1 MRLDASLMKALSSG
15 TRRDILHALKDHHGI
30 ILSDLARALGKH
42 VTTVKEH
49 LQVLERVGLVE
60 KDKQPGRKFVF
71 YTLSNEGSRILLP
84 FISDVSVVFLIG
96 FLVMAGGIQNLIA
109 PFSPAFEG
117 VMPMDRAIEPTKVKT
132 VQEAPREDRQVMTG
146 GGGGATLGEDP
157 PVERMP
163 APEMADVDMV
173 EPQPTMMAVA
183 APRAAV
189 ASEGMAVE
197 VDKSADVEEEG
208 TSIQKAKK
216 EQEVPA
222 DVTGSTARRSNILS
236 QVLLAIGCVAMGYS
250 LLLTRRRRIIFE
262 KLEEMAEGD
271 E

>member
-1 MRLDASLMKALSSG
+1 MKALSSG

-109 PFSPAFEG
+109 PFGPAFEG
-117 VMPMDRAIEPTKVKT
+117 AMPMDRAVEPVRIKS
-132 VQEAPREDRQVMTG
+132 VQEVPREDGQVMTG
-146 GGGGATLGEDP
+146 AAGGSLGKDP
-157 PVERMP
+157 PLERMQE
-163 APEMADVDMV
+163 PEMADADM
-173 EPQPTMMAVA
+173 PAPAPTMMAVA
-183 APRAAV
+183 APRAA
-189 ASEGMAVE
+189 AANEDMAVE
-197 VDKSADVEEEG
+197 VDKGATVEDEG
-208 TSIQKAKK
+208 TSIAKSK
-216 EQEVPA
+216 SERGVPEELPVSA
-222 DVTGSTARRSNILS
+222 SRRTSPIGP
-236 QVLLAIGCVAMGYS
+236 VLLAIGCVAMGYS

-262 KLEEMAEGD
+262 RLEETTGED

>member
-49 LQVLERVGLVE
+49 LQVLEGVGLVE
-60 KDKQPGRKFVF
+60 KDKKPGRKFVF

-96 FLVMAGGIQNLIA
+96 FLVMAGGLQNLIA
-109 PFSPAFEG
+109 PFGPAFEG
-117 VMPMDRAIEPTKVKT
+117 AMPMDRAIEPVRIKT
-132 VQEAPREDRQVMTG
+132 VREAPREDGQVMAG
-146 GGGGATLGEDP
+146 GGGSLGEGP
-157 PVERMP
+157 PVEGMP
-163 APEMADVDMV
+163 APEMADVDMP
-173 EPQPTMMAVA
+173 EPQPTMMAVR

-189 ASEGMAVE
+189 ASEDMAVE
-197 VDKSADVEEEG
+197 VDKDVDVEQEE
-208 TSIQKAKK
+208 TSFAKAKG
-216 EQEVPA
+216 EQAVPE
-222 DVTGSTARRSNILS
+222 DVTVSAARRGSIFG

-250 LLLTRRRRIIFE
+250 LLLTRRRRIIFD
-262 KLEEMAEGD
+262 KLEEITD
-271 E
+271 EDE

>member
-109 PFSPAFEG
+109 PFGPAFEG
-117 VMPMDRAIEPTKVKT
+117 VMPMDRAVEPARIKT
-132 VQEAPREDRQVMTG
+132 VQEAPREDRQIMTG
-146 GGGGATLGEDP
+146 GGGGTTLGEEP
-157 PVERMP
+157 PVERIPGPELADADMP
-163 APEMADVDMV
+163 A
-173 EPQPTMMAVA
+173 PQPTMMAA
-183 APRAAV
+183 GAPRAAAV
-189 ASEGMAVE
+189 SEDMAVE
-197 VDKSADVEEEG
+197 TDKGAAVEEE
-208 TSIQKAKK
+208 SFVAKAK
-216 EQEVPA
+216 EERSAPP
-222 DVTGSTARRSNILS
+222 DLTASASRRSGILGP
-236 QVLLAIGCVAMGYS
+236 VLLAIGCVAMGYS

-262 KLEEMAEGD
+262 KLEEMAEED